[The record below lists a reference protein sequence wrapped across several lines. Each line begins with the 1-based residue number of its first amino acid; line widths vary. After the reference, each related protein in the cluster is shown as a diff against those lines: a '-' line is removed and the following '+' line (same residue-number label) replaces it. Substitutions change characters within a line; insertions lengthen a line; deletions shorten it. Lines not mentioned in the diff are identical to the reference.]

1 MYYIIVYDV
10 NVDRVQKM
18 LKLMREYVNHVQN
31 SVFEG
36 ELTDA
41 QLAELKDKSRDLMD
55 EDKDSIIIYRVGSKR
70 WSSREVLGIEKH
82 SADNFVWY
90 IICRRVSARKDQQD
104 DINGKYI

>member
-10 NVDRVQKM
+10 NVKRVSKM

-41 QLAELKDKSRDLMD
+41 QLEELKYRTKELMNPE
-55 EDKDSIIIYRVGSKR
+55 EDSVIIYRVGSKR
-70 WSSREVLGIEKH
+70 WSSREVLGVEKQ
-82 SADNFVWY
+82 SPDNFL
-90 IICRRVSARKDQQD
+90 
-104 DINGKYI
+104 